1 MHSIQSDKAH
11 VTLGKFS
18 SLNSELKLEDFPKVH
33 EERSCTSCSH
43 AARSDQVSFGLA
55 NVYTVSKETS
65 LHLSHCAIGQSRALS
80 PVSLFHRTVTCPQSC
95 LTVP

>member
-1 MHSIQSDKAH
+1 MAYTSGMSRGQLLRRSSGDEPMHSIQSDKAH

-43 AARSDQVSFGLA
+43 AARSD
-55 NVYTVSKETS
+55 
-65 LHLSHCAIGQSRALS
+65 
-80 PVSLFHRTVTCPQSC
+80 
-95 LTVP
+95 